1 MVETPANPETP
12 VLDVVA
18 IDGPSGAGKSSVARR
33 LATLLDFSYLDTG
46 ALYRAVTWHLLRS
59 GFQDPGFQDPGS
71 QSSPENPDLPE
82 LLDRMNLEFTDA
94 GHTLVNGLDVTDHL
108 RSLEVESRVSRVS
121 ARPEVRS
128 RMRDLQRQIASSGAL
143 VAEGR
148 DMGSVVFPNACW
160 KFFLDAS
167 LDERAGRR
175 QRDFAASGRTVSRR
189 EVLEE
194 LQARDRLDSTRQDA
208 PLIRAPDAIYLDST
222 DLTVDQ
228 VVEFMMEAMDRE
240 RS

>member
-1 MVETPANPETP
+1 MVETSANPEDP

-59 GFQDPGFQDPGS
+59 GFRDLGFQPAGKP
-71 QSSPENPDLPE
+71 SSPDHLGLLE
-82 LLDRMNLEFTDA
+82 LLDRMNLEFTEE
-94 GHTLVNGLDVTDHL
+94 GRTLLNGLDVTVHL
-108 RSLEVESRVSRVS
+108 RSLEVESRVSWVS
-121 ARPEVRS
+121 ARSEVRS
-128 RMRDLQRQIASSGAL
+128 RMRDLQRQIARSGPL

-148 DMGSVVFPNACW
+148 DMGSVVFPNARW

-167 LDERAGRR
+167 PEERARRR
-175 QRDFAASGRTVSRR
+175 QQDFAASGRTVSLA
-189 EVLEE
+189 EVHEE
-194 LQARDRLDSTRQDA
+194 LQARDRLDTTRQDA
-208 PLIRAPDAIYLDST
+208 PLIQAPDAIRLNST

-228 VVEFMMEAMDRE
+228 VVDCMMEAVDRE
-240 RS
+240 SS

>member
-1 MVETPANPETP
+1 MVETPANPEDP

-18 IDGPSGAGKSSVARR
+18 IDGPSGAGKSSVAKR

-46 ALYRAVTWHLLRS
+46 ALYRAVTWHLLRGGFRDL
-59 GFQDPGFQDPGS
+59 GFQPAGS
-71 QSSPENPDLPE
+71 PSSPENPGLTE
-82 LLDRMNLEFTDA
+82 LLDRMNLEFT
-94 GHTLVNGLDVTDHL
+94 GEGRTLVNGLDVTVHL
-108 RSLEVESRVSRVS
+108 RSMEVESRVSWVS

-143 VAEGR
+143 VVEGR

-167 LDERAGRR
+167 PDQRARRR
-175 QRDFAASGRTVSRR
+175 QRDFAAGGRTVSRA
-189 EVLEE
+189 EVREE

-208 PLIRAPDAIYLDST
+208 PLIHAPDAIRLDST

-228 VVEFMMEAMDRE
+228 VVDRMMEAVNRE